1 DLLIEGVVDLAGEAG
16 LGPGRRDLRLDLPD
30 HILPGPVARPQ
41 RVLQLRRQLFPN
53 PHVRTSRKTSR
64 KLFTRQQRNGTV
76 SFGNPSAP
84 ACFALR
90 AFVKRFTNSKETEV
104 LTQITTDWRDLAA
117 CRDSEPG
124 LFFPVGTTGPAVEQ
138 IEAAIAIC
146 MSCSVR
152 EECLQY
158 ALETNQESGVW
169 GGYAEDDRRR
179 LRKRWLAER
188 RRRTV

>member
-1 DLLIEGVVDLAGEAG
+1 MEIPTSPLHVFAGVVCEKNHNL
-16 LGPGRRDLRLDLPD
+16 
-30 HILPGPVARPQ
+30 
-41 RVLQLRRQLFPN
+41 
-53 PHVRTSRKTSR
+53 
-64 KLFTRQQRNGTV
+64 
-76 SFGNPSAP
+76 
-84 ACFALR
+84 
-90 AFVKRFTNSKETEV
+90 SKETEV
-104 LTQITTDWRDLAA
+104 LTTQITTDWRDLAE
-117 CRDSEPG
+117 CRDSEPS

-188 RRRTV
+188 RRRAV